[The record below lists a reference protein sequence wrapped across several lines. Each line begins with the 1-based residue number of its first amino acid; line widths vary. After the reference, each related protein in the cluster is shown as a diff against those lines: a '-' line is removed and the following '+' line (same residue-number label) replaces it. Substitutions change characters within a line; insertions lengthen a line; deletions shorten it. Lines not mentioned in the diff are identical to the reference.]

1 MSKQIIDS
9 HQHFWQIEKFNYEW
23 MSPTDKILYRD
34 FLPDNFEQVLQQNG
48 VAKSVAVQAHQ
59 SIEEARWLLEL
70 SDQFDFMAG
79 VVGWVDLQSEN
90 LSQQLDELT
99 KHPKFKGVR
108 HVVQD
113 EPDDDW
119 IVRPKVIE
127 GIKTLAKYDLT
138 YDILVFPRHLKYVKI
153 LLENCPEIKFVID
166 HFAKP
171 PIASG
176 EIAEWSNDIKEVA
189 KFPNVYCKLSG
200 LVTEANH
207 QNWTKEDLQ
216 PYINVA
222 MEAFGANRLM
232 YGSDYPVC
240 LLAASY
246 QKVLE
251 TYRSFLADLT
261 EDEQNQILF
270 QNAAE
275 FYNL

>member
-9 HQHFWQIEKFNYEW
+9 HQHFWQIEKFQYEW

-119 IVRPKVIE
+119 IIRPKVIE

-189 KFPNVYCKLSG
+189 KFSNVYCKLSG

-216 PYINVA
+216 PYINIA

>member
-70 SDQFDFMAG
+70 SDQFDFIAG

-119 IVRPKVIE
+119 IIRPKVIE
-127 GIKTLAKYDLT
+127 GIKTLVKYDLT

-176 EIAEWSNDIKEVA
+176 EIAEWSNDIIEVA

-251 TYRSFLADLT
+251 TYQSFLADLT

-270 QNAAE
+270 QNATE
-275 FYNL
+275 FYKL

>member
-34 FLPDNFEQVLQQNG
+34 FLPDNFEQVLRQNG

-70 SDQFDFMAG
+70 SDQFDFIAG

-119 IVRPKVIE
+119 IIRPKVIE

-176 EIAEWSNDIKEVA
+176 EIAEWSNDIIEVA

>member
-70 SDQFDFMAG
+70 SDQFDFIAG

-90 LSQQLDELT
+90 LSQQFDELT